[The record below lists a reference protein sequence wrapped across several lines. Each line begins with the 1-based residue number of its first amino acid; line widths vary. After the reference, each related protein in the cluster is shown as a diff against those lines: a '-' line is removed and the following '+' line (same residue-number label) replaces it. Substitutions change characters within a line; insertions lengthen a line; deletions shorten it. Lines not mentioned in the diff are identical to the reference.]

1 MNILYRLFLAAS
13 FCITLTAATENQCI
27 TEKSGYFDS
36 KTYKIP
42 KNIKDITSEVK
53 SYADINF
60 SQNRIKELYQED
72 IFEKK
77 KIYIKN
83 QLTNLNEQFFLKET
97 TYDKFTKYVYHL
109 TNSFINYANQ
119 VELLPEYAT
128 QIELTKQVIDNLNEN
143 EVIIGYHYSC
153 DTYKEKTI
161 RTIMYTILK
170 TCGKQA
176 FLISLK
182 K

>member
-13 FCITLTAATENQCI
+13 FCITLTAATENKCI
-27 TEKSGYFDS
+27 TEKSGYFNS

-42 KNIKDITSEVK
+42 GNIKDITSEVK

-60 SQNRIKELYQED
+60 SQDKIKELYPED
-72 IFEKK
+72 IFEKT
-77 KIYIKN
+77 KIDIEN
-83 QLTNLNEQFFLKET
+83 TLTNCDEQTFLKET
-97 TYDKFTKYVYHL
+97 IYNTFTKYVYHL

-119 VELLPEYAT
+119 VELLQEYAA
-128 QIELTKQVIDNLNEN
+128 QIELTKQVIDNLNAN

-161 RTIMYTILK
+161 RTIMSTILNEQ
-170 TCGKQA
+170 GKQA
-176 FLISLK
+176 VLISLK